1 MDLDLLKEKDK
12 LSENTKTSFYIT
24 YVLLLTTGTI
34 TLIEALRTEIPAVR
48 HIFNLE
54 TCVSIVAVYFY
65 STFIGIVTDK
75 ESKRID
81 WSEVTKLRYIDWSIT
96 TPMMLIVLCTFLSV
110 NTGIKL
116 HYYDLF
122 VIITLNFL
130 MLYSGYKGVKKEWSN
145 QSGLLIGFLFYFLM
159 MLFIFYKYVKPKY
172 VLSNYI
178 LFFIYFFLWSLYGVV
193 YNLDEENKNK
203 FYNYLDLT
211 AKCFVGLGL
220 WLFFNKLIV

>member
-1 MDLDLLKEKDK
+1 
-12 LSENTKTSFYIT
+12 
-24 YVLLLTTGTI
+24 
-34 TLIEALRTEIPAVR
+34 
-48 HIFNLE
+48 
-54 TCVSIVAVYFY
+54 
-65 STFIGIVTDK
+65 
-75 ESKRID
+75 
-81 WSEVTKLRYIDWSIT
+81 
-96 TPMMLIVLCTFLSV
+96 
-110 NTGIKL
+110 
-116 HYYDLF
+116 
-122 VIITLNFL
+122 

-145 QSGLLIGFLFYFLM
+145 KSGLLIGFLFYFLM

-178 LFFIYFFLWSLYGVV
+178 LFFIYFLIWSLYGVV

>member
-54 TCVSIVAVYFY
+54 TCVSIVAGYFY

-96 TPMMLIVLCTFLSV
+96 TPMMLIVLCTFLSL

-145 QSGLLIGFLFYFLM
+145 KSGLLIGFLFYFLM

-178 LFFIYFFLWSLYGVV
+178 LFFIYFILWSLYGVV